1 MAGGEAVSE
10 APTSPFPLDGGRAGD
25 GGDSAGRV
33 NSPAAFTPTQPSPI
47 KGEGFD
53 VAAARAQF
61 PILSRTV
68 NGRPLVYL
76 DSAASAQKPR
86 AVIEAMVR
94 SMEGSYAN
102 VHRGLHT
109 LANETTEA
117 FETARDSVA
126 RFLNAGSSASIV
138 WTKGGTEAI
147 NLVAAGLGQSIQP
160 GDEIIVSEME
170 HHSNIVPWHMLRE
183 RRGAVLKWIP
193 VLDDGSL
200 DMAAYADLL
209 GPRTKVVAVTHMS
222 NVLGTINPVRA
233 ITEMAHAAGARV
245 LIDGCQGA
253 VHAAPDVQAIGCD
266 FYAFTGHKLY
276 GPTGIGALYGTAG
289 ALEALPPYQGGGEM
303 IETVT
308 QDEVRYAKP
317 PHRFEAGTPP
327 IVEAIGLGAAIEW
340 LSQFDRDAVAAHER
354 ALYDH
359 ARARLEG
366 VSWLWVIGE
375 AEGKGAILT
384 FTVDGAHAHD
394 IAQVMDRYGVAVRAG
409 LHCAEPLARR
419 FGLTS
424 SARASFALYNTIE
437 DADAFADALIKAR
450 EFFA

>member
-1 MAGGEAVSE
+1 MADGSPVTAFDPYAV
-10 APTSPFPLDGGRAGD
+10 
-25 GGDSAGRV
+25 
-33 NSPAAFTPTQPSPI
+33 
-47 KGEGFD
+47 
-53 VAAARAQF
+53 RAQF

-68 NGRPLVYL
+68 NGKPLVYL

-86 AVIEAMVR
+86 AVIDAMTAA
-94 SMEGSYAN
+94 MEGSYAN

-117 FETARDSVA
+117 FETARESVA
-126 RFLNAGSSASIV
+126 RFVNAEAASNVV

-147 NLVAAGLGQSIQP
+147 NLVAAGIGQTIQP
-160 GDEIIVSEME
+160 GDEIIVSQME

-200 DMAAYADLL
+200 DMAAYAGLL
-209 GPRTKVVAVTHMS
+209 GPKTKVVAVTHMS
-222 NVLGTINPVRA
+222 NVLGTINPVQA
-233 ITEMAHAAGARV
+233 ITEMAHAVGARV

-266 FYAFTGHKLY
+266 FYAFTGHKLF
-276 GPTGIGALYGTAG
+276 GPTGIGCLYGTAE

-308 QDEVRYAKP
+308 MDRVTYAKP

-327 IVEAIGLGAAIEW
+327 ILEAIGLGAAIEW
-340 LSQFDRDAVAAHER
+340 LSRFDKAAVAAHER
-354 ALYDH
+354 AVYEH
-359 ARARLEG
+359 ARKRLEG
-366 VSWLWVIGE
+366 VNWVRMIGT

-409 LHCAEPLARR
+409 LHCAEPLADR

-424 SARASFALYNTIE
+424 SVRASFALYNTTE

>member
-1 MAGGEAVSE
+1 MY
-10 APTSPFPLDGGRAGD
+10 
-25 GGDSAGRV
+25 
-33 NSPAAFTPTQPSPI
+33 
-47 KGEGFD
+47 
-53 VAAARAQF
+53 AARAQF
-61 PILSRTV
+61 PILSRSV

-86 AVIEAMVR
+86 AVIDAMTAA
-94 SMEGSYAN
+94 MEGSYAN

-117 FETARDSVA
+117 FEAAREGVA
-126 RFLNAGSSASIV
+126 RFLNAEAATNIV

-147 NLVAAGLGQSIQP
+147 NLVAAGIGQSIRP
-160 GDEIIVSEME
+160 GDEIIVSQME

-183 RRGAVLKWIP
+183 RCGAVLRWIP

-200 DMAAYADLL
+200 DMAAYTDLL

-222 NVLGTINPVRA
+222 NVLGTINPVQA
-233 ITEMAHAAGARV
+233 ITGMAHAVGARV

-266 FYAFTGHKLY
+266 FYVFTGHKLY
-276 GPTGIGALYGTAG
+276 GPTGIGALYGTAES
-289 ALEALPPYQGGGEM
+289 LDALPPYQGGGEM
-303 IETVT
+303 IETVAMDRVT
-308 QDEVRYAKP
+308 YAKP

-327 IVEAIGLGAAIEW
+327 ILEAIGLGAAIKW
-340 LSQFDRDAVAAHER
+340 LTRFDHGAVAAHEC
-354 ALYDH
+354 AVYAH
-359 ARARLEG
+359 ARERLEG
-366 VSWLWVIGE
+366 VNWLKVVGE

-384 FTVDGAHAHD
+384 FTVEGAHAHD

-409 LHCAEPLARR
+409 LHCAEPLAKR

-424 SARASFALYNTIE
+424 SARASFALYNTLE

>member
-1 MAGGEAVSE
+1 MADG
-10 APTSPFPLDGGRAGD
+10 SPVTL
-25 GGDSAGRV
+25 
-33 NSPAAFTPTQPSPI
+33 
-47 KGEGFD
+47 FD
-53 VAAARAQF
+53 PYAARAQF

-68 NGRPLVYL
+68 NGKPLVYL

-86 AVIEAMVR
+86 AVIDAMTAA
-94 SMEGSYAN
+94 MEGSYAN

-117 FETARDSVA
+117 FEAARESVA
-126 RFLNAGSSASIV
+126 RFVNAEAASNIV

-147 NLVAAGLGQSIQP
+147 NLVAAGIGQSIQP
-160 GDEIIVSEME
+160 GDEIIVSQME
-170 HHSNIVPWHMLRE
+170 HHSNIVPWHLLRE
-183 RRGAVLKWIP
+183 RRGAVIKWIP

-209 GPRTKVVAVTHMS
+209 GPRTKIVAVTHMS
-222 NVLGTINPVRA
+222 NVLGTINPVQT
-233 ITEMAHAAGARV
+233 ITEMAHAVGARV

-266 FYAFTGHKLY
+266 FYAFTGHKLF
-276 GPTGIGALYGTAG
+276 GPTGIGCLYGTTE

-308 QDEVRYAKP
+308 MERVTYAKP

-327 IVEAIGLGAAIEW
+327 ILEAIGMGAAIEW
-340 LSQFDRDAVAAHER
+340 LSSFDKAAVAAHER
-354 ALYDH
+354 AVYQH
-359 ARARLEG
+359 ARKRLEG
-366 VSWLWVIGE
+366 VNWLRIVGE
-375 AEGKGAILT
+375 ADGKGAILT

-409 LHCAEPLARR
+409 LHCAEPLAER

-424 SARASFALYNTIE
+424 SVRASFALYNTIE